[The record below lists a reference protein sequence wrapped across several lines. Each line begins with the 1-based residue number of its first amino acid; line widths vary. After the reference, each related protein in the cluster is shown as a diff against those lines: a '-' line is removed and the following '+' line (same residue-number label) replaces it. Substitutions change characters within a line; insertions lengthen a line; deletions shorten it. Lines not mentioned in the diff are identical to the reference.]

1 MNDKVKLPVSVWASG
16 GDDASV
22 PRVPC
27 RLNKPV
33 MAGEVNEIGKRLGEL
48 MRILNVR
55 ECPSC
60 QKLQQNCKN
69 LAGICTE
76 CWTHRDDLDDRIDF
90 SLLTNQEIARH
101 WGILSRRLVEYR
113 ATGKKNVDNWR
124 FGPVEFGIAAGIE
137 ATLGM
142 DRILAALPEW
152 DWLVGTWSWNSM
164 RWDEQFG
171 LVAYTGKLPKM
182 GECQDWQNYW
192 HRGAGYKKCFVRRD
206 AAKMKEAA

>member
-1 MNDKVKLPVSVWASG
+1 MNDKIKLPVSVWASG

-48 MRILNVR
+48 MRMLNVR

-76 CWTHRDDLDDRIDF
+76 CWTHCDDLADRFDF
-90 SLLTNQEIARH
+90 SGIRDNEIGRH
-101 WGILSRRLVEYR
+101 WMTLSHVLFRHLAQGRPADMWKR
-113 ATGKKNVDNWR
+113 N
-124 FGPVEFGIAAGIE
+124 GPPEFGMAAGIE
-137 ATLGM
+137 ATLGQE
-142 DRILAALPEW
+142 RILAAVQAA
-152 DWLVGTWSWNSM
+152 DRGGKGAFSWLNM
-164 RWDEQFG
+164 RWDAEMGG
-171 LVAYTGKLPKM
+171 LVPEIGKHPKQ
-182 GECQDWQNYW
+182 GEYQEWRNLWAARKGKYWVWFQNNE
-192 HRGAGYKKCFVRRD
+192 
-206 AAKMKEAA
+206 MKEAA

>member
-60 QKLQQNCKN
+60 HKLQQQCKN

-76 CWTHRDDLDDRIDF
+76 CWTHCDDLADRFDF
-90 SLLTNQEIARH
+90 SGLPDHEIARH
-101 WGILSRRLVEYR
+101 WCKLSRTLFDYK
-113 ATGKKNVDNWR
+113 ADGGKVKDGWR
-124 FGPVEFGIAAGIE
+124 NGPPDFGMAAGIE
-137 ATLGM
+137 ATLGI
-142 DRILAALPEW
+142 DRIVAALPH
-152 DWLVGTWSWNSM
+152 DWAGTWSWNSM
-164 RWDEQFG
+164 AWDADLG
-171 LVAYTGKLPKM
+171 LVPHPGKHPKLS
-182 GECQDWQNYW
+182 EYQAWQNYW
-192 HRGAGYKKCFVRRD
+192 HRGAGYKKCFVKKPEQL
-206 AAKMKEAA
+206 AAAA